1 MLVKMTRLGAMPTR
15 VGTLTRD
22 ERRAEAAYL
31 FYRSIG
37 QLSNSLRGT
46 EVWDAESARLPEHIF
61 NHFAKCAD
69 VPGPKRKEFLLE
81 ISIPVRAWAQGL
93 MTHGNYFRQYHSI
106 RRHVSAL
113 LKQLRPT
120 VETLR
125 QESIVLPSATVKLE
139 IACDFVLIKR
149 SLGCDRSFLV
159 DLYQQLDVLGE
170 AVEDAIESLGVA
182 GQVRPKGPLSSI
194 KGYPRFNILVFGLE
208 RTANS
213 PRIGKMAQ
221 KVPSSLVLMNSEAVY
236 SVPNGRPAWPNFFR
250 VPKIIQPQNTSI
262 FLRRLERVAS
272 PRPKYPE
279 NLDPKFSGSRRL
291 RTPPDGERRA
301 ASLKKATWKDSHTIN
316 RRMIAWLHAARSR

>member
-208 RTANS
+208 RGAQRAGGKFTAHRKNGAKGS
-213 PRIGKMAQ
+213 LIAGLDEFR
-221 KVPSSLVLMNSEAVY
+221 SSL
-236 SVPNGRPAWPNFFR
+236 
-250 VPKIIQPQNTSI
+250 
-262 FLRRLERVAS
+262 
-272 PRPKYPE
+272 
-279 NLDPKFSGSRRL
+279 L
-291 RTPPDGERRA
+291 RTEWTTSLAEFLPSPEDHPA
-301 ASLKKATWKDSHTIN
+301 AKYEHILK
-316 RRMIAWLHAARSR
+316 AARESSKSAS